1 MSCLISSKDLLGPT
15 QSWSQSG
22 TGRGMFFGDFLE
34 VEVAAGEVVEV
45 VVVVVGGSL
54 SLRLRVRS
62 KDSTPPQACMLAMV
76 SRARRHWVKGH
87 SSLRYLARW

>member
-1 MSCLISSKDLLGPT
+1 MTCLISSKDLLGPT
-15 QSWSQSG
+15 QSSSQSG
-22 TGRGMFFGDFLE
+22 TGRGMFFGDFFDAE
-34 VEVAAGEVVEV
+34 VGEAEV
-45 VVVVVGGSL
+45 VVVVVAGGSL

-62 KDSTPPQACMLAMV
+62 KESTPPQACMLAMV

>member
-22 TGRGMFFGDFLE
+22 TGRGTFFGDFLE
-34 VEVAAGEVVEV
+34 EEVAAGE

>member
-15 QSWSQSG
+15 QSCSQSG

-34 VEVAAGEVVEV
+34 EVEGEV
-45 VVVVVGGSL
+45 VVVSVGVVGGSL

-87 SSLRYLARW
+87 SSLRYRARW